1 MIGVQPK
8 QYSQKFVL
16 SKKSAIFQGLVLN
29 YFQLLSGMPQKEER
43 AEIIEPQV
51 HLVPLKDNGIEVHSS
66 ILKKWYQLMHRARL
80 LDSKAANY
88 VRQAKGWSYHSSC
101 AGHEGIQLILG
112 VTFRQG
118 KDFLFPYY
126 RELMTA
132 LAAGITPEEII
143 RNGLSKASDVCSGGR
158 HMSNHFGKPSIRIQN
173 VSSVTGNHT
182 LHAVG
187 VARATRKYGGDEIAF
202 ASCGDS
208 AVSEGYVYEAVS
220 GAAREKL
227 PFIFVIQNNRYGISV
242 PIREQAANICVADN
256 FAGFPSVKIVRCDGT
271 NVFDC
276 WRAMQEALDYVK
288 SGEGPAIIHA
298 DCVRLNSHSNSDR
311 QELYRPP
318 EEIADAQRY
327 DPVKRLRHY
336 LLSKAEVEESEIQ
349 TIESENERIV
359 EAAAST
365 VEEEADPDPATAM
378 KFVIP
383 PAYEGAREDEAHHEG
398 PSDSPTFTLREAIN
412 ESLKEEFR
420 RNPHTFL
427 WGQDVASKDKGGVF
441 NVTKGMLQEFG
452 NDRIFNA
459 PIAEDFI
466 VGTANGFSRYR
477 DDIRVVIEGAQFA
490 DYIWPAMEALVESSH
505 EYYRTNG
512 QFSPNI
518 IMRLS
523 AGGYIGG
530 GLYHSQSPD
539 GTFATLPGLRVVMP
553 SFADD
558 AMGLMRMAMRSRG
571 FTIFIENKFLYNQ
584 FFTKT
589 ARPSADHVV
598 PFGKA
603 KIRREGS
610 DLTIV
615 SWGTPVH
622 FALRVAHKLADQQN
636 VSVEVVDLRS
646 INPLDTET
654 ILSSVKKTGRL
665 LIAHEHQLFGGFGGE
680 IASLVA
686 EHAFQYLDAPV
697 MRVASKEAPVP
708 FAKILE
714 KEILI
719 QEDDILRAATKL
731 ATF

>member
-1 MIGVQPK
+1 
-8 QYSQKFVL
+8 
-16 SKKSAIFQGLVLN
+16 
-29 YFQLLSGMPQKEER
+29 MPQK
-43 AEIIEPQV
+43 AQHAADVEPDAN
-51 HLVPLKDNGIEVHSS
+51 LAPLMDNGIEVHAS

-80 LDSKAANY
+80 LDNKAANY

-101 AGHEGIQLILG
+101 AGHEGIQLIVGLS
-112 VTFRQG
+112 FRQG

-126 RELMTA
+126 RELMTT
-132 LAAGITPEEII
+132 LAAGLTPEEII
-143 RNGLSKASDVCSGGR
+143 RNGLSKGTDVSSGGR

-187 VARATRKYGGDEIAF
+187 VARAIRKYNGDEIAF

-242 PIREQAANICVADN
+242 PIREQAANLCVADN
-256 FAGFPSVKIVRCDGT
+256 FAGFPAVKIVKCDGT
-271 NVFDC
+271 NVFDS
-276 WRAMQEALDYVK
+276 WRAVQEALDYVK
-288 SGEGPAIIHA
+288 TGNGPSIIHA

-311 QELYRPP
+311 HELYRTS
-318 EEIADAQRY
+318 EEIAEAQKF
-327 DPVKRLRHY
+327 DPVKRLRQY
-336 LLSKAEVEESEIQ
+336 LLATAGIDESEVVA
-349 TIESENERIV
+349 IESENEQII
-359 EAAAST
+359 EHAASV
-365 VEEEADPDPATAM
+365 VEEEPDPDPSTAM
-378 KFVIP
+378 NFVIP
-383 PAYEGAREDEAHHEG
+383 PPFEGAHEDEMHHESASDA
-398 PSDSPTFTLREAIN
+398 PSLTLREGIN
-412 ESLKEEFR
+412 EALKEEFR
-420 RNPHTFL
+420 RNPNTFL

-452 NDRIFNA
+452 NDRVFNA

-466 VGTANGFSRYR
+466 IGTANGFSRYR
-477 DDIRVVIEGAQFA
+477 EDIWVVIEGAQFA

-512 QFSPNI
+512 QFAPNI
-518 IMRLS
+518 VMRLAS
-523 AGGYIGG
+523 GGYIGG
-530 GLYHSQSPD
+530 GLYHSQSLD
-539 GTFATLPGLRVVMP
+539 GTFATIPGLRIVMP

-558 AMGLMRMAMRSRG
+558 AVGLMRMAMRSRG
-571 FTIFIENKFLYNQ
+571 YTIFIENKFLYNQ

-589 ARPSADHVV
+589 PHPTAEHVV

-603 KIRREGS
+603 RIRRPGN

-622 FALRVAHKLADQQN
+622 FSLRVAHKLADQHN
-636 VSVEVVDLRS
+636 VDAEVIDLRS

-654 ILSSVKKTGRL
+654 IIASVRKTGRL

-680 IASLVA
+680 IAATVA
-686 EHAFQYLDAPV
+686 EHAFRYLDAPI
-697 MRVASKEAPVP
+697 MRVASKESPVP

-714 KEILI
+714 KEILL
-719 QEDDILRAATKL
+719 QEEDILKAAIKL
-731 ATF
+731 AGF